1 MKTPAILDACCGP
14 RKFWFNS
21 HDPRARFVDNRN
33 ESYAVSDS
41 CKSDGTRQI
50 TVSPDIVADFRDL
63 PFPDGTFSLVVFDPP
78 HLKENRVGKKSF
90 MFANYGALDAVTW
103 REDLSRGFS
112 ECFRVLKTEGTLIF
126 KWAETNIPLR
136 DVLSCTK
143 NKPLFGNKIPKSAG
157 THWVVF
163 MKTEVTPS

>member
-14 RKFWFNS
+14 RKFWFDPD
-21 HDPRARFVDNRN
+21 DPRALFVDSRN

-41 CKSDGTRQI
+41 GKPDGTRQI
-50 TVSPDIVADFRDL
+50 TVSPDIVADFRYL
-63 PFPDGTFSLVVFDPP
+63 PFHDETFSLVVFDPP
-78 HLKENRVGKKSF
+78 HLTANRVGKKGF
-90 MFANYGALDAVTW
+90 MYANYGALSVATW

-136 DVLSCTK
+136 DVLSCTP
-143 NKPLFGNKIPKSAG
+143 NKPLFGNRMPKSMG
-157 THWVVF
+157 THWIVF
-163 MKTEVTPS
+163 LKTEAQP

>member
-21 HDPRARFVDNRN
+21 HDPRALFVDNRN

-90 MFANYGALDAVTW
+90 MFANYGALNDATW
-103 REDLSRGFS
+103 QDDLRAGFA
-112 ECFRVLKTEGTLIF
+112 ECFRVLKNDGVLIF
-126 KWAETNIPLR
+126 KWAETNIQLAKIIPLAMH
-136 DVLSCTK
+136 
-143 NKPLFGNKIPKSAG
+143 KPLFGNKMPKSSG

-163 MKTEVTPS
+163 MKTEVTP